1 MASELL
7 PAGYEPFLREVK
19 ERVQTAQVRAAV
31 AVNTELITF
40 YWWLGQ
46 RIVEEQAHHHW
57 GDRVFER
64 LAHDLRAAFPG
75 MEGFSR
81 TNLYRVRAFYRAW
94 REVGE
99 NVPQAVGQIPW
110 GQNVVLLEK
119 LKDVPTRLWYAQKAI
134 ENGWGRTVLEHQIE
148 TKLHERLGKAITN
161 FAQTLPSP
169 QSDLAQA
176 LLKDPY
182 SFDFLTLAADAHE
195 RHLEAGLLVHIRE
208 FLLELGQGFAFVGS
222 QYPLTVGESEF
233 FVDLLFYHLKLRCYV
248 VIDLKMR
255 AFEPEF
261 AGKMNFYLSAVDD
274 LLRHTGDAPSLGV
287 ILCKTKNATVA
298 EYALR
303 DMSKPIGV
311 STHLTELLTRSLPE
325 NLQSK
330 LPTIEELEAQAGA
343 VPFPEESE

>member
-1 MASELL
+1 M
-7 PAGYEPFLREVK
+7 
-19 ERVQTAQVRAAV
+19 
-31 AVNTELITF
+31 
-40 YWWLGQ
+40 
-46 RIVEEQAHHHW
+46 
-57 GDRVFER
+57 
-64 LAHDLRAAFPG
+64 
-75 MEGFSR
+75 
-81 TNLYRVRAFYRAW
+81 AFYRAW
-94 REVGE
+94 RDLGE
-99 NVPQAVGQIPW
+99 NVPRAVGQIPW

-261 AGKMNFYLSAVDD
+261 AGKMNRGRVHSPEL
-274 LLRHTGDAPSLGV
+274 APRPHRMLY
-287 ILCKTKNATVA
+287 NA
-298 EYALR
+298 
-303 DMSKPIGV
+303 P
-311 STHLTELLTRSLPE
+311 
-325 NLQSK
+325 
-330 LPTIEELEAQAGA
+330 
-343 VPFPEESE
+343 